1 MTTAANIWPF
11 TRKQGPNGTWNPD
24 QRTPWDI
31 VTLGSFTF
39 PGISKIIN
47 LSRTRKYQ
55 VVKNKETHYG
65 EVKDLNLELAKF
77 TIENTII
84 RPEDYGS
91 LLEIIEFLNTKLGV
105 NNKIPANSN
114 NYKIDAVSGL
124 PRAPQRKTITTNL
137 PRAPIDATDLPK
149 APTVIP
155 IIEDL
160 DPIVTGS
167 VGSLPII
174 HPKLRAQDVSS
185 CFIIKIT
192 GPDEYRVGKIVTRF
206 DCIEVKKKI
215 QSTSKSIQPASQL
228 DATPSTFN
236 NLKEQETDPSK
247 DPANVGP

>member
-1 MTTAANIWPF
+1 MATASIWPF
-11 TRKQGPNGTWNPD
+11 SRQNINGTNTWNPD

-31 VTLGSFTF
+31 VSLGSYTF
-39 PGISKIIN
+39 PGICKILN
-47 LSRTRKYQ
+47 LSRARKYQ

-65 EVKDLNLELAKF
+65 DVKDLNLELAMF

-84 RPEDYGS
+84 RPEDYGK
-91 LLEIIEFLNTKLGV
+91 LIEIIQYLNTKLGV
-105 NNKIPANSN
+105 NNKVPGNSN

-137 PRAPIDATDLPK
+137 PRAPIDAADLPK

-167 VGSLPII
+167 VNSLSVI
-174 HPKLRAQDVSS
+174 HPKLRDMDVSS
-185 CFIIKIT
+185 CFVIKIS

-206 DCIEVKKKI
+206 DCIEVRKKL
-215 QSTSKSIQPASQL
+215 QSTSKSIEPASQI
-228 DATPSTFN
+228 DATPSTYID
-236 NLKEQETDPSK
+236 LKEVAPPSQN
-247 DPANVGP
+247 PAVIGP